1 MDRFTKKIASLLNRS
16 RFLRNQPLSWKLFVF
31 SSILIVIPM
40 LVVGILSYKQSAD
53 SLEQQAI
60 LNNRQAIEPIETH
73 LEYYVRDFESSS
85 LKIINHPDMQRL
97 LHMRTV
103 EEVEQSRIRYE
114 IQDLIRAEMYSRP
127 DISHIT
133 LILDNILA
141 IDTLELRSPYPASQL
156 RDEYWYVSAPHNGLP
171 IIISRSIDWKDHKEP
186 VITLAR
192 RIQSPTTL
200 QMAGMLIFDINFRR
214 LREVSE
220 AFNTGER
227 YFYILDAG
235 GHYIYHPDAN
245 KIGQK
250 TEKPD
255 KDIIL
260 SQKNG
265 TLVSSDPE
273 PDFLTYSFSPN
284 LGWTF
289 VTSIPYA
296 ELRKEAGRIGQ
307 AISWTVVL
315 SLAAAYILGMAFAS
329 AIISPIRQLQQF
341 MRKIEVGDFSAKIQ
355 VDSNDEIGQLS
366 QGFNKM
372 VMRLSD
378 LMEEIYFSR
387 LRETEASLRQKE
399 MEIKVLQSQINPHFL
414 CNALETIRGMALEQN
429 REDIATMAASLGA
442 LLRYNLRNTAPV
454 VLLREE
460 LNFCRV
466 YLQIQQFRFESS
478 FSYTMNIPEWALDLP
493 IVKFSLQP
501 LVENCLL
508 HSLQSN
514 GHPTLIE
521 ITAGR
526 KTVNSF
532 LVTVSDT
539 GAGMPQPV
547 LEKLRQDLTEKDI
560 LAGGDNLGIIN
571 VHRRIIHLFGPEYG
585 IQVESRLGQG
595 TQVFITLPATL
606 AHNATG
612 GHENESHSAGG

>member
-1 MDRFTKKIASLLNRS
+1 MDRFTEEIASLLNRS
-16 RFLRNQPLSWKLFVF
+16 RFLRNQPLAWKLFVF
-31 SSILIVIPM
+31 SAVLIIVPM
-40 LVVGILSYKQSAD
+40 IVVGIISYKQSAY

-97 LHMRTV
+97 LRMRTT
-103 EEVEQSRIRYE
+103 EEVEQSRIRSE
-114 IQDLIRAEMYSRP
+114 IQDLIRTEMYSRP

-133 LILDNILA
+133 LILDNVLA
-141 IDTLELRSPYPASQL
+141 IDTLGIRSPYPASQL
-156 RDEYWYVSAPHNGLP
+156 RDEYWYASVLHDGLP
-171 IIISRSIDWKDHKEP
+171 SIISRSIDWKDHREP

-200 QMAGMLIFDINFRR
+200 EMAGMLIFDINFRR
-214 LREVSE
+214 LREVAE
-220 AFNTGER
+220 TFNTGER
-227 YFYILDAG
+227 YFYILDAD
-235 GHYIYHPDAN
+235 GHYIYHPDAG

-250 TEKPD
+250 TEKAD
-255 KDIIL
+255 KDILL

-265 TLVSSDPE
+265 TLVSRDKE
-273 PDFLTYSFSPN
+273 ADFLTYSFSPN

-307 AISWTVVL
+307 AISWTVIL

-329 AIISPIRQLQQF
+329 AIISPIRKLQQF

-355 VDSNDEIGQLS
+355 VDSNDELGQLS

-372 VMRLSD
+372 VTRLSA

-414 CNALETIRGMALEQN
+414 CNSLETIRGMALEQN
-429 REDIATMAASLGA
+429 KEDIATMAASLGA

-466 YLQIQQFRFESS
+466 YLQIQQFRFESN
-478 FSYTMNIPEWALDLP
+478 FSYAMNLPEWSLDLP

-514 GHPTLIE
+514 GRQTFIE
-521 ITAGR
+521 ITAGQR
-526 KTVNSF
+526 TADSF
-532 LVTVSDT
+532 VVTVRDT

-547 LEKLRQDLTEKDI
+547 LAKLRQDLTEKDI
-560 LAGGDNLGIIN
+560 TAGGDNLGIIN
-571 VHRRIIHLFGPEYG
+571 VHRRIVHLFGPAYG
-585 IQVESRLGQG
+585 IRVESLLGQG
-595 TQVFITLPATL
+595 TQVFVTLPLTL
-606 AHNATG
+606 TRNETG
-612 GHENESHSAGG
+612 GGENEPHSAGG